1 MKEAFDTLKEDDG
14 LISISQLYEMMKEQ
28 QNFGSDPLMV
38 EIL

>member
-14 LISISQLYEMMKEQ
+14 LISISQLYEMMKEH